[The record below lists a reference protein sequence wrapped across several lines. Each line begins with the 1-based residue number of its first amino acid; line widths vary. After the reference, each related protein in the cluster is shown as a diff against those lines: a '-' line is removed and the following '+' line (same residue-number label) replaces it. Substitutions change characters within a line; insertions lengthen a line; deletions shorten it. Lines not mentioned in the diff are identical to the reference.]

1 MHALTNS
8 EIAKRFARFLSVEEV
23 SEAKGRDSSRRVSV
37 RIDFDIFKLRHE
49 GTEVEVS
56 KVDSGKVGI
65 FSDNSVE

>member
-1 MHALTNS
+1 M
-8 EIAKRFARFLSVEEV
+8 EEV